1 MRTNHD
7 GVLEF
12 SVHLKKQILMLKGT
26 TWEVPIIYQ
35 KYKIN
40 KIIRQSWRVYFIN
53 TTSSRKLLSWRKEF
67 YWDHNSNRWSQIPFI
82 YIYIYILLNNDWAML
97 NLSTYFIFYFFH
109 CNNMSL
115 KYKGQEPCSWQTFLV
130 AFNKENVKVTNY
142 LKICWDGG

>member
-1 MRTNHD
+1 MNDSVEIKNIEKKRERINLDNIIEFFIHKHSKKSYKTYQKNKKNIYKKKKVRTNHD

-53 TTSSRKLLSWRKEF
+53 TTSSRKLLSWRMEF
-67 YWDHNSNRWSQIPFI
+67 YWDHSNRWSQIP
-82 YIYIYILLNNDWAML
+82 YIYFA
-97 NLSTYFIFYFFH
+97 
-109 CNNMSL
+109 
-115 KYKGQEPCSWQTFLV
+115 K
-130 AFNKENVKVTNY
+130 
-142 LKICWDGG
+142 